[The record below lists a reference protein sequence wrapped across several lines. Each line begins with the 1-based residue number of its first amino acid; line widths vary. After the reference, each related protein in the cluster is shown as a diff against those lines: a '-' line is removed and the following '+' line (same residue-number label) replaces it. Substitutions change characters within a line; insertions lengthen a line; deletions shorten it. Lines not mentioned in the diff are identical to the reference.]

1 MQYFKIIK
9 LIELIKLYNNHNF
22 SLKKKA
28 ILQAFFF

>member
-1 MQYFKIIK
+1 MQYFKTIK

-22 SLKKKA
+22 SLTKKA